1 MSKTAYIIFAS
12 LIVLMVTL
20 NNYSI
25 VSDNDYGGSR
35 SHGGGYVGGY
45 SGGSGGGHK

>member
-1 MSKTAYIIFAS
+1 MSKTAYILFAS

-25 VSDNDYGGSR
+25 VGGSDSGGSR
-35 SHGGGYVGGY
+35 THGGGYVGGY
-45 SGGSGGGHK
+45 VGGSAGGHK

>member
-1 MSKTAYIIFAS
+1 MSKIAYIMFAS

-25 VSDNDYGGSR
+25 VSDSDSGGSR
-35 SHGGGYVGGY
+35 THGGGYVGGY
-45 SGGSGGGHK
+45 VGGSAGGHK